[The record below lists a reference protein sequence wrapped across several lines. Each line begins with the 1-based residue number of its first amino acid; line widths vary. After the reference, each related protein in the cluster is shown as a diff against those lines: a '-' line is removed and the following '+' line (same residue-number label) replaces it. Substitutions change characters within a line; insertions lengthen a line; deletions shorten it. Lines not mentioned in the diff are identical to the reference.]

1 MKTLYGLDIL
11 EEDDFSILKGK
22 RIGLITNYSGVSSYL
37 RVNVELMLASGI
49 KIEKIFT
56 PEHGFF
62 GASDGLEIR
71 DSIHPKYGIR
81 MISLY
86 GDKKAPE
93 REDLEDIDVLVYD
106 IQDVGLRFYTFIYTL
121 AYSLEAASKY
131 GLPYIVLDRPNPL
144 GGEIIRGPRIRDDLN
159 SFVGGYGLPIRYGLT
174 IGELALY
181 FKKFKMLD
189 LDLKVIKMKN
199 WTRDKYYP
207 DTGLFWNVPSPNI
220 PTFSSAIC
228 YTGMCFIEA
237 TNISEGRGTTK
248 PFEYIGAPWIDEDV
262 VYDELKR
269 EDLTDIAFRKR
280 YFIPEFSKYKGEVCR
295 GLEFFP
301 LNYNADFVRVAL
313 SFISIVARRFPEHFS
328 LRRYNEVL
336 SINLLIGDKE
346 TEREILEGKSWRTI
360 YERWRE
366 EEKAFKDFVKD
377 LRLY

>member
-1 MKTLYGLDIL
+1 MKTLYGLDVL
-11 EEDDFSILKGK
+11 KEDNFSILKGK

-174 IGELALY
+174 IGELAFY

-313 SFISIVARRFPEHFS
+313 SFISIVARKFPEHFS

-336 SINLLIGDKE
+336 SIDLLIGDKE
-346 TEREILEGKSWRTI
+346 TEKEILEGKSWRTI

-366 EEKAFKDFVKD
+366 EEEAFKDFVKD

>member
-336 SINLLIGDKE
+336 RIDLLIGDKE
-346 TEREILEGKSWRTI
+346 TERDILEGKSWRTI

-366 EEKAFKDFVKD
+366 EEKAFKDFIKD

>member
-1 MKTLYGLDIL
+1 MKTLYGLDVL

-22 RIGLITNYSGVSSYL
+22 RVGLITNYSGVSSHL

-174 IGELALY
+174 IGELAFY

-189 LDLKVIKMKN
+189 LDLKVIKM
-199 WTRDKYYP
+199 
-207 DTGLFWNVPSPNI
+207 
-220 PTFSSAIC
+220 
-228 YTGMCFIEA
+228 
-237 TNISEGRGTTK
+237 
-248 PFEYIGAPWIDEDV
+248 
-262 VYDELKR
+262 
-269 EDLTDIAFRKR
+269 
-280 YFIPEFSKYKGEVCR
+280 
-295 GLEFFP
+295 
-301 LNYNADFVRVAL
+301 
-313 SFISIVARRFPEHFS
+313 
-328 LRRYNEVL
+328 
-336 SINLLIGDKE
+336 
-346 TEREILEGKSWRTI
+346 
-360 YERWRE
+360 
-366 EEKAFKDFVKD
+366 
-377 LRLY
+377 

>member
-1 MKTLYGLDIL
+1 MKTLYGLDVL
-11 EEDDFSILKGK
+11 KEDNFSILKGK

-174 IGELALY
+174 IGELAFY

-199 WTRDKYYP
+199 WPRDKYYP

-220 PTFSSAIC
+220 PAFSSTIC

-262 VYDELKR
+262 VYDELER
-269 EDLTDIAFRKR
+269 ETFPDIAFRKR

-313 SFISIVARRFPEHFS
+313 SFISIVARKFPEHFS

-336 SINLLIGDKE
+336 SIDLLIGDKE
-346 TEREILEGKSWRTI
+346 TEKEILEGKSWRTI

-366 EEKAFKDFVKD
+366 EEEAFKDFVKD